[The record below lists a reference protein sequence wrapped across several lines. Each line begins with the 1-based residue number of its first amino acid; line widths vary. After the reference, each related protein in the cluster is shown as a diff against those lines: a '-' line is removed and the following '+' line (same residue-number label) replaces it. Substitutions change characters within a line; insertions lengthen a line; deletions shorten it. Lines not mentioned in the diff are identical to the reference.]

1 MLLLMPAI
9 LACIVALL
17 RGGSLLRLAEL
28 HMRSTT
34 LIMTSLTIQILI
46 YVPAIRHS
54 SLVLAWAA
62 PIYLV
67 ALALALLGM
76 LRNWHLGLPL
86 RLAAVGLTLN
96 MAVILLNGGH
106 MPVNAASL
114 RAVQGNT
121 KIRELQDTHTYGN
134 TRLAGPSSHL
144 VALSDIIPVPLP
156 DGRGNVYSLGDV
168 LISSGVATLVYRTLR
183 GTLASFSHM

>member
-1 MLLLMPAI
+1 MLLLIPAI
-9 LACIVALL
+9 LTCIVALL
-17 RGGSLLRLAEL
+17 RGGSLLRLAGL
-28 HMRSTT
+28 HLRAST
-34 LIMTSLTIQILI
+34 LIMTSFLIQILI
-46 YVPAIRHS
+46 YIPALRHS

-86 RLAAVGLTLN
+86 RLATLGLILN
-96 MAVILLNGGH
+96 MTVILLNGGH

-114 RAVQGNT
+114 RAVDGNM
-121 KIRELQDTHTYGN
+121 KIRELQDPHTYGN

-144 VALSDIIPVPLP
+144 VALSDIIPIPMP
-156 DGRGNVYSLGDV
+156 DGRGNIYSLGDV
-168 LISSGVATLVYRTLR
+168 LISSGVAILIYRTIH
-183 GTLASFSHM
+183 GSVTSVTYM

>member
-1 MLLLMPAI
+1 MLLLIPAI
-9 LACIVALL
+9 LVCIAALL

-34 LIMTSLTIQILI
+34 LIMISFVIRILI
-46 YVPAIRHS
+46 YVPALRHS

-76 LRNWHLGLPL
+76 LRNWHLALAL
-86 RLAAVGLTLN
+86 RLATLGPTLN
-96 MAVILLNGGH
+96 MTVILLNGGR

-121 KIRELQDTHTYGN
+121 KIRELQDPHTYGN

-144 VALSDIIPVPLP
+144 VALKD
-156 DGRGNVYSLGDV
+156 R
-168 LISSGVATLVYRTLR
+168 
-183 GTLASFSHM
+183 